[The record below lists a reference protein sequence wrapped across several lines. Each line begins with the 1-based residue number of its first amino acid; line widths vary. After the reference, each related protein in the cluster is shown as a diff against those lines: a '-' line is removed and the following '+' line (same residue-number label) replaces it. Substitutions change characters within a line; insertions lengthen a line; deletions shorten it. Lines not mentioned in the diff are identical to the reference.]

1 VSIGVWST
9 EAAVSSP
16 IKSVKDLNSALTYA
30 PPWVRERAGVE
41 PEPKRLPQAPTIAT
55 PRRRRFGDDGPA
67 FSGDLA
73 MAKLQRQLALSPDKV
88 PEPPVDDARSLWPM
102 ALRLLGVGGVAAVV
116 AWLMISVPG
125 VRLFRG
131 DAARTDIPKPA
142 VASDSSFEPLRS
154 APTVGSLLQNAPAQ
168 SSFDRDSAP
177 QTRPDAAQPIVAPP
191 QQPVTTIPQIATA
204 LPQAASLPHVA
215 AFPQAA
221 PAAQPAPP
229 PPQPGPPPAATP
241 PSAAFPQAAT
251 PPQASAFP
259 QVASLPQQSAAPHV
273 AAVPQPAAAPQAP
286 AQPPAP
292 PAAALP
298 KVASLPSATAP
309 QTVLAPP
316 AESNRPAENK
326 TLSLSG
332 DEIAMLLKRG
342 KDFFVNGDLSS
353 ARLLLRRAAEAGSA
367 EAALALGATFDPLV
381 IRRLGAIGAE
391 PDVASARRWYQK
403 AVDLGSNAAAQQLSN
418 LAIYP

>member
-1 VSIGVWST
+1 M
-9 EAAVSSP
+9 SSP
-16 IKSVKDLNSALTYA
+16 IKSAKDLNSALTYA

-41 PEPKRLPQAPTIAT
+41 SEPRRLPQAPTIAA

-102 ALRLLGVGGVAAVV
+102 ALRLVGVGGVAAVV

-131 DAARTDIPKPA
+131 EAARTDMPKPT
-142 VASDSSFEPLRS
+142 VSSDSTLEPLRS
-154 APTVGSLLQNAPAQ
+154 APAVGSLLQNAPVQ
-168 SSFDRDSAP
+168 NNFDRDNAP
-177 QTRPDAAQPIVAPP
+177 QTRPDAAPPVVAPP

-215 AFPQAA
+215 AFPQAV
-221 PAAQPAPP
+221 PAQPAPP
-229 PPQPGPPPAATP
+229 PAAPPQPAVL
-241 PSAAFPQAAT
+241 PQAAT
-251 PPQASAFP
+251 PPQPSAFP
-259 QVASLPQQSAAPHV
+259 QVASLPQSAV
-273 AAVPQPAAAPQAP
+273 VAPQTPP

-298 KVASLPSATAP
+298 KVASLPSASAP

-316 AESNRPAENK
+316 AESNRPVDNRI
-326 TLSLSG
+326 LSLSS

-391 PDVASARRWYQK
+391 PDVASARKWYQK
-403 AVDLGSNAAAQQLSN
+403 AIDLGSNAAAQQLSN
-418 LAIYP
+418 LSIYP